1 MLSWYTSIEQN
12 KRGKLNDYSKRSLWE
27 VFAISIEM
35 LKYIESMT
43 CCCGNN
49 RCKNKILPL
58 CQSVDDVEAH
68 MQSKEDKNNSIIED
82 RIENCPVRFQKL
94 EINR

>member
-1 MLSWYTSIEQN
+1 MI
-12 KRGKLNDYSKRSLWE
+12 GI
-27 VFAISIEM
+27 FAIGTGTKDKSRTNDIEM
-35 LKYIESMT
+35 LKYIDAMT
-43 CCCGNN
+43 CCCGSY

-68 MQSKEDKNNSIIED
+68 IQGKEDKNNSIKED

>member
-1 MLSWYTSIEQN
+1 
-12 KRGKLNDYSKRSLWE
+12 
-27 VFAISIEM
+27 M